1 MANVRSSSD
10 SLAAFLEAFCERT
23 GASVARIRRDVSIGA
38 SRLDATVNLRLA
50 TGDALTLAVEIMRA
64 GYPRDIPSAV
74 AHIQDFQRAQPNAS
88 SVAGVVVAD
97 SLSPGARSEL
107 RQRGIGYFDHSGT
120 LFFKHQPWLVDIERA
135 APSRPRRPAALF
147 TGAREQVVL
156 ALLQHA
162 ARHPSDG
169 FISGAELA
177 SLAGTSPYTVSLTMQ
192 ALQRE
197 DWVETMGNGP
207 RLRRRLRDANALLDA
222 WAQAWTLRRD
232 TTSRYFLFSPPRT
245 SLRDTLLHTLRQ
257 KEHWALTGAAAANA
271 AFPHLTQVE
280 RVEVIVPPGQAQAW
294 GREMGL
300 EPAEKGANV
309 LFIEREGA
317 SMMFLDDESGQTG
330 ANVANRFIQYL
341 DLLNGYGRNKELA
354 QEFRRHVLHLEPEH

>member
-23 GASVARIRRDVSIGA
+23 GASVAGIRRDVSIGA

-97 SLSPGARSEL
+97 SLSPGARSDL

-197 DWVETMGNGP
+197 DWVETIGNGP

-257 KEHWALTGAAAANA
+257 KDHWALTGAAAANA

>member
-1 MANVRSSSD
+1 
-10 SLAAFLEAFCERT
+10 
-23 GASVARIRRDVSIGA
+23 
-38 SRLDATVNLRLA
+38 
-50 TGDALTLAVEIMRA
+50 MRA

-97 SLSPGARSEL
+97 SLSPGARSDL

-162 ARHPSDG
+162 ARHQSDG

>member
-1 MANVRSSSD
+1 
-10 SLAAFLEAFCERT
+10 
-23 GASVARIRRDVSIGA
+23 
-38 SRLDATVNLRLA
+38 
-50 TGDALTLAVEIMRA
+50 MRA

-97 SLSPGARSEL
+97 SLSPGARSDL

-162 ARHPSDG
+162 ARHQSDG

-197 DWVETMGNGP
+197 EWVETMGNGP

-317 SMMFLDDESGQTG
+317 SMMFLHDESGQTG

>member
-23 GASVARIRRDVSIGA
+23 GASVAGIRRDVSIGA

-97 SLSPGARSEL
+97 SLSPGARSDL

-162 ARHPSDG
+162 ARHQSDG

-245 SLRDTLLHTLRQ
+245 SLRDTLLHTLHQ
-257 KEHWALTGAAAANA
+257 KKHWALTGAAAANA